1 MWLEVGHEDSQEW
14 NDAQHVPFWPLFLKG
29 QSFVTL
35 VPSAMIC
42 LDHIYFNS
50 II

>member
-29 QSFVTL
+29 NLLSL
-35 VPSAMIC
+35 SSHLP
-42 LDHIYFNS
+42 
-50 II
+50 